1 MLSFLNRRK
10 KNSDDRSEAIPLS
23 EQEPIISQGLE
34 TFRITGDVFMFRDRT
49 KWLLLA
55 PTVLPTDTAFQE
67 LATTYNIDAYK
78 FYQWIIE
85 RRTKTRMP
93 KLEIMATLS
102 NNIATQRQNIVSQ
115 AKNETQQ
122 MKMFVQE
129 QEQAIKDILSFK
141 SQLEQLTETDVNL
154 NNLIRS
160 LHLKQNHQ
168 KKIYKF
174 EFNLMEFIL
183 EYNNNKWARKR
194 RFKNGLGFNKQK
206 ITLGPYKHSFI
217 GPTNTRETR
226 GIYIRDDKKELIMA
240 HMEGF
245 EFVSEDGL
253 VQMVTDYPQDM
264 LHSVSTYLW
273 DQDRRT
279 YHYENRN
286 RQVPL
291 INDLSTYKMI
301 FEPKGIKLDKKA
313 TKLYQEQFVDNRLR
327 HYKLQQY
334 RHHQIDE
341 VDKIY
346 QNAQGDYS
354 TYIFYRLICDSLKA
368 TSLKQIADLRF
379 HDSKDRLIPTI
390 MKELLRISK

>member
-1 MLSFLNRRK
+1 
-10 KNSDDRSEAIPLS
+10 
-23 EQEPIISQGLE
+23 
-34 TFRITGDVFMFRDRT
+34 
-49 KWLLLA
+49 
-55 PTVLPTDTAFQE
+55 
-67 LATTYNIDAYK
+67 
-78 FYQWIIE
+78 
-85 RRTKTRMP
+85 
-93 KLEIMATLS
+93 
-102 NNIATQRQNIVSQ
+102 
-115 AKNETQQ
+115 
-122 MKMFVQE
+122 
-129 QEQAIKDILSFK
+129 
-141 SQLEQLTETDVNL
+141 
-154 NNLIRS
+154 
-160 LHLKQNHQ
+160 
-168 KKIYKF
+168 
-174 EFNLMEFIL
+174 
-183 EYNNNKWARKR
+183 
-194 RFKNGLGFNKQK
+194 
-206 ITLGPYKHSFI
+206 
-217 GPTNTRETR
+217 
-226 GIYIRDDKKELIMA
+226 
-240 HMEGF
+240 MEGF